1 MNEQFIYNRL
11 RAAGLTNAGAAG
23 LMGNMFYESGLD
35 STNVQNTAN
44 KRLGMSDVEY
54 TAAVDSGAYGNFAN
68 DSAGYGLVQHTSSG
82 RKQNLLNFA
91 KMRGAS
97 IGDVN
102 TQVDF
107 IVYELQGNAGLWN
120 TLTTTQD
127 VHQASNAVLTQY
139 ERPKDQSQSVKNLRA
154 SKGNEFSNLA
164 VGYAPGAEVDA
175 SMAGL
180 FNQVTPEVPT
190 WSQNAGIDMSA
201 YSVDMTPYMPQQDTQ
216 AQLDAILQQQQ
227 AEAAQA
233 QMDLLAK
240 QQAEA
245 AQAAQD
251 QMNALLQQQQ
261 EIMQASVQV
270 PDTSVV
276 PVSDTTQPDLS
287 SIFATANL
295 PTSVAEQSVIPE
307 QPVVSMA
314 EIPVSEQPKQEW
326 EIIAEQNHNMLM
338 DAIQEQQAAQA
349 QAEATIEAFN
359 SGAMTQSFLE
369 AYQNPEISPM
379 PVSIQ
384 EVVME
389 EQPVVDD
396 VTQHQMDMLA
406 GQLPDFVVPEEPAVS
421 VTDGMDI
428 PE

>member
-1 MNEQFIYNRL
+1 MNEQFIYNKL

-23 LMGNMFYESGLD
+23 LMGNMFYESGLN

-54 TAAVDSGAYGNFAN
+54 TAAVDSGTYGNFAN

-164 VGYAPGAEVDA
+164 VGYAPGVEVDA

-216 AQLDAILQQQQ
+216 AQLDATLQQ
-227 AEAAQA
+227 
-233 QMDLLAK
+233 

-261 EIMQASVQV
+261 EIMQASVQAS
-270 PDTSVV
+270 DTPIG

-287 SIFATANL
+287 SIFATANQ
-295 PTSVAEQSVIPE
+295 PVSVAEQPVVPE
-307 QPVVSMA
+307 QSVVSMA
-314 EIPVSEQPKQEW
+314 EMPVPEQPKQEW

-369 AYQNPEISPM
+369 AYQNPEIPPM
-379 PVSIQ
+379 PVSVQ
-384 EVVME
+384 EAVVE
-389 EQPVVDD
+389 EQPVADD
-396 VTQHQMDMLA
+396 VTQHQIDILA
-406 GQLPDFVVPEEPAVS
+406 RQLPDFVVPEEPAVP
-421 VTDGMDI
+421 VADGMNI
-428 PE
+428 LE

>member
-1 MNEQFIYNRL
+1 MNEQFIYNKL

-44 KRLGMSDVEY
+44 KRLGMSDAEY
-54 TAAVDSGAYGNFAN
+54 TAAIDSGAYGNFVN

-164 VGYAPGAEVDA
+164 VGYTPGAEVDA

-190 WSQNAGIDMSA
+190 WPQNAGIDISMYSA
-201 YSVDMTPYMPQQDTQ
+201 DMTPYMPQQDTQ
-216 AQLDAILQQQQ
+216 VQLDAILQQQ
-227 AEAAQA
+227 AEAAQV

-251 QMNALLQQQQ
+251 QMNVLLQQQQ
-261 EIMQASVQV
+261 EMMQASVQV
-270 PDTSVV
+270 PETLITPVPDTIQS
-276 PVSDTTQPDLS
+276 DLS
-287 SIFATANL
+287 SVFATANQ
-295 PTSVAEQSVIPE
+295 PVPVVE
-307 QPVVSMA
+307 QPVVAEQPVIPMA
-314 EIPVSEQPKQEW
+314 EMPVSEQPKQEW

-338 DAIQEQQAAQA
+338 DAIQEQQAVQA

-369 AYQNPEISPM
+369 AYQNPETPPM
-379 PVSIQ
+379 PVPIQ
-384 EVVME
+384 EAVVE

-406 GQLPDFVVPEEPAVS
+406 EQLPDFVVPEEPAVP
-421 VTDGMDI
+421 VADGMDI